1 MKYTVQM
8 NVGGKI
14 EQRVCY
20 KWSEVSDLILSST
33 GYVHILTTNE
43 EDRMSEINELTGIA
57 LSMYV
62 GEPCRICGCLLT
74 VIDVRDG
81 AVFAGYS
88 KDNKSRA
95 AHKLC
100 WNNANEIHR
109 AAIATQQA
117 QVDRL
122 TKAISETLI
131 DFRGDYQNAPDSVFE
146 DAKVRLRKALEGGE

>member
-1 MKYTVQM
+1 M
-8 NVGGKI
+8 NVGGKT

-20 KWSEVSDLILSST
+20 KWSDVSDLILSST

-43 EDRMSEINELTGIA
+43 DDRMSEINELTGIA

-74 VIDVRDG
+74 VNDVKAG

-100 WNNANEIHR
+100 WNNATDIYS
-109 AAIATQQA
+109 AAIA
-117 QVDRL
+117 
-122 TKAISETLI
+122 
-131 DFRGDYQNAPDSVFE
+131 
-146 DAKVRLRKALEGGE
+146 AKDI

>member
-1 MKYTVQM
+1 M
-8 NVGGKI
+8 N
-14 EQRVCY
+14 
-20 KWSEVSDLILSST
+20 
-33 GYVHILTTNE
+33 
-43 EDRMSEINELTGIA
+43 IA

-100 WNNANEIHR
+100 WNNAAEIHR
-109 AAIATQQA
+109 DAIATQEVR
-117 QVDRL
+117 VDRL
-122 TKAISETLI
+122 SAEYDELWNSARDAIKAKESVIARLKNIIRKVEWIEIHLET
-131 DFRGDYQNAPDSVFE
+131 RSCSVCSMCASLNGTGHAESCPFYKWE
-146 DAKVRLRKALEGGE
+146 KNE